1 MEGQLRSFTLGCPAL
16 GLLINDF
23 QHTARFLRRA
33 TCGVSVNSTVVWE
46 GVLYS
51 QELGVRSGERGA
63 RRAEGG

>member
-51 QELGVRSGERGA
+51 QE
-63 RRAEGG
+63 